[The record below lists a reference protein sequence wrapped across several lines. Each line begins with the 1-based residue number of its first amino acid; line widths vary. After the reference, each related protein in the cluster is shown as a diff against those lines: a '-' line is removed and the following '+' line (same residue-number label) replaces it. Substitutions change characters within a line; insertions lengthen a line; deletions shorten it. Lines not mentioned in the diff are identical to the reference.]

1 MSYGPKTITIATKH
15 TLLPKQVYLQ
25 YNSIV
30 VDMKRNQKY
39 QRLNKYNISDLE
51 AYYTTQKLW
60 LVLKSQKSQLNYTST
75 HVCSKLSLTIYSS
88 TSRQERTAEHNKCTY
103 KR

>member
-1 MSYGPKTITIATKH
+1 
-15 TLLPKQVYLQ
+15 
-25 YNSIV
+25 
-30 VDMKRNQKY
+30 MKRNQKY

-51 AYYTTQKLW
+51 AYYTTQKFW